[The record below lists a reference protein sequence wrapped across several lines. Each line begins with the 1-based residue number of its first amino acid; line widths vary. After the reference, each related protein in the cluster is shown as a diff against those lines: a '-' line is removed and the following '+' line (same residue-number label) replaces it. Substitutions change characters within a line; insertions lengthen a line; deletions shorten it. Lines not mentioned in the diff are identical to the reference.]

1 MIGVTLASYR
11 ILDKLGEGGM
21 GEVYLARDSRLGRDV
36 AVKVLPDAF
45 LSEPDRVIR
54 FEREAKMLAALNHPH
69 IAALLSM
76 EEANGRH
83 FLVMELVGGETLAE
97 HLQRGPQPLTEA
109 LDIARQVADALAA
122 AHEQGIVH
130 RDLKP
135 ANIKIRPDGTVKVLD
150 FGLAKA
156 LDAPG
161 VKSGSGAFDTD
172 SPTVLA
178 TRLPVGGAT
187 NVSQMGMILGTAPY
201 MSPEQARGKPVDRR
215 TDVWA
220 FGCVVYEMLTGRAP
234 FTRDTIS
241 ESLAAIMRDEPDW
254 AALPPGTPS
263 SVLRLLRRCLIKDP
277 RERLSDIGVARLE
290 IRDAVD
296 APVHPSATH
305 AAVRPVPARPHW
317 LTLAAGLAAGAA
329 IVGSIAAWLW
339 PAPARPLPAL
349 NLALDWPDD
358 AAWIGASGPGLA
370 MSPDGRHVAYIARTG
385 GTTSPRLHLRDLRGG
400 DTRAL
405 PAADVAY
412 NPFFSAD
419 STQVGFISGGRLW
432 RAPVNGGSP
441 FEIGNIDPTDRGVT
455 WSADGYVYSGG
466 GSGLSRIPATGGA
479 REVITTVDRAAG
491 EIAHRFPAPV
501 PGGRGLLFT
510 IVKGALAD
518 ARVAV
523 VDFSTKQWRI
533 LIDQTSHSAVYTPTA
548 HLLYL
553 RTGVLMA
560 APFDASRLDVTGPSI
575 PVLTGILYNNGG
587 AGHFSVADT
596 GTLVYM
602 PDGSGRTPVE
612 AIWVDR
618 SGRASPLDIPRG
630 AYRRPDLSPDG
641 ARVAMERAD
650 AEGKTGVVVWDFDR
664 RAFTTVTR
672 DSGLGESPIWLPDG
686 VTLVVTSRPLLGSV
700 GRLVTQR
707 ADGTGAPTPLSTAPI
722 QQMNAS
728 AGEFAGSVTSD
739 GAQVIYADL
748 STSESVNALDVS
760 SRAVRVLVP
769 NGRSPRLS
777 PDGRWLAYR
786 LLESGL
792 AEVYVSPYPNIAG
805 GRWQISTGGGT
816 SPRWSRDGRELFYRG
831 LGSRKSQMYAL
842 QIPAGATPGTV
853 RPQLLFELP
862 GLDQTEGVDDFDVAS
877 DGRFLIFR
885 AAAPRPDVPKVIVNW
900 FEDLKR
906 SARNP

>member
-1 MIGVTLASYR
+1 VIGNTLGPYSV
-11 ILDKLGEGGM
+11 LDKLGEGGM

-36 AVKVLPDAF
+36 AVKVLPEAF
-45 LSEPDRVIR
+45 LSAPDRVVR
-54 FEREAKMLAALNHPH
+54 FEREARMLAALNHPH

-76 EEANGRH
+76 EESNGRH
-83 FLVMELVGGETLAE
+83 FLVMELVPGETLAE

-109 LDIARQVADALAA
+109 LDVARQVAEALAA

-161 VKSGSGAFDTD
+161 AKSGSGAFDTD

-178 TRLPVGGAT
+178 TGLPAGGAA

-234 FTRDTIS
+234 FTRDTIT

-277 RERLSDIGVARLE
+277 RDRLADIGVARLE
-290 IRDAVD
+290 IRDAGAGPESTADV
-296 APVHPSATH
+296 P
-305 AAVRPVPARPHW
+305 AAVKATRARPQW

-329 IVGSIAAWLW
+329 IVGLIAAWLW
-339 PAPARPLPAL
+339 PLPRPMPTL

-358 AAWIGASGPGLA
+358 AAWIGASGSGLA
-370 MSPDGRHVAYIARTG
+370 MSPDGSYVAYIARTG
-385 GTTSPRLHLRDLRGG
+385 GTAPPRLHLRDLRGG
-400 DTRAL
+400 ETRVL

-412 NPFFSAD
+412 NPIFSAD
-419 STQVGFISGGRLW
+419 SAQEGFISGGRLW
-432 RAPVNGGSP
+432 RAPVDGGSP
-441 FEIGNIDPTDRGVT
+441 FEIGSIDPIDRGVA

-466 GSGLSRIPATGGA
+466 GSGLSRIAATGGA
-479 REVITTVDRAAG
+479 REAITTVDRAAG
-491 EIAHRFPAPV
+491 EIAHRFPSPI

-510 IVKGALAD
+510 IVKGSLED

-523 VDFSTKQWRI
+523 VDLSTKRWRI
-533 LIDQTSHSAVYTPTA
+533 LIDRTSHSAVYTPTA

-553 RTGVLMA
+553 RAGVLMA
-560 APFDASRLDVTGPSI
+560 APFDASRLDVAGPSI
-575 PVLTGILYNNGG
+575 PVLNGILYNNGG
-587 AGHFSVADT
+587 AGHFSVSDT

-602 PDGSGRTPVE
+602 PDASGRTPVE

-630 AYRRPDLSPDG
+630 PYRRPDLSPDG
-641 ARVAMERAD
+641 SRVAMERGD
-650 AEGKTGVVVWDFDR
+650 AGGKSGVVVWDFGR

-672 DSGLGESPIWLPDG
+672 DPGLGESPIWLPDG
-686 VTLVVTSRPLLGSV
+686 ASLVVTSRPLLGAV

-707 ADGTGAPTPLSTAPI
+707 ADGTGAPSPLSTAPF

-728 AGEFAGSVTSD
+728 AGEFAGSVTPD
-739 GAQVIYADL
+739 GAQVVYADL
-748 STSESVNALDVS
+748 SGSASINVLDVAS
-760 SRAVRVLVP
+760 KAVQVLVP

-792 AEVYVSPYPNIAG
+792 AEVYVSPYPNVAE
-805 GRWQISTGGGT
+805 GRWQVSTGGGT

-831 LGSRKSQMYAL
+831 LGSKRSQMYSL
-842 QIPAGATPGTV
+842 RMTAGATPAAV
-853 RPQLLFELP
+853 RPQLLFDVP
-862 GLDQTEGVDDFDVAS
+862 GLDRSEGLDDFDVAP
-877 DGRFLIFR
+877 DGRFLLFQ
-885 AAAPRPDVPKVIVNW
+885 AAAPRLDIPKVIVNW
-900 FEDLKR
+900 FEDLKQRAR
-906 SARNP
+906 SP